1 MLVQITIQ
9 VLDYSLLVWIGSM
22 YAPLLPFFGVAANVA
37 QFYVKKLLA
46 LYLYTPPKERYS
58 ASRTNVIV
66 YCLMLGRQFHDR
78 IATLSRSHAGLDSLW
93 GCTCSGLV
101 HWLGACLCDAILAP
115 PLRQCAQIVCG
126 RRVALRLQR
135 PAGIQP
141 AVWA

>member
-1 MLVQITIQ
+1 MQITIQ

-66 YCLMLGRQFHDR
+66 YCLMLGRQSHDY
-78 IATLSRSHAGLDSLW
+78 IATFSRCHAGLLNPLE
-93 GCTCSGLV
+93 CTFSGL
-101 HWLGACLCDAILAP
+101 GRCQEPANICASLA
-115 PLRQCAQIVCG
+115 L
-126 RRVALRLQR
+126 LL
-135 PAGIQP
+135 
-141 AVWA
+141 